1 MIHSKREEGRAAS
14 RVNRGADFFG
24 ANDGRQGEERRQNEF
39 QALRGLQLLP
49 GVKQK
54 LKVSEVLARAIAKFE
69 ERITETDFSP
79 SVADYIK
86 LVQMKKE
93 LEETTD
99 EAKEI
104 KVTWVEPV
112 TSDSER

>member
-1 MIHSKREEGRAAS
+1 MTSKVKRSAKTISKPCEDCS
-14 RVNRGADFFG
+14 YY
-24 ANDGRQGEERRQNEF
+24 
-39 QALRGLQLLP
+39 QAL
-49 GVKQK
+49 KQK
-54 LKVSEVLARAIAKFE
+54 LKVSEVLTRAIAKFE

-79 SVADYIK
+79 SVGDYIK

-93 LEETTD
+93 LEEAAD

>member
-1 MIHSKREEGRAAS
+1 MASK
-14 RVNRGADFFG
+14 
-24 ANDGRQGEERRQNEF
+24 
-39 QALRGLQLLP
+39 
-49 GVKQK
+49 VKRIAKPISKPCKGCTYYHELTQK

-69 ERITETDFSP
+69 ERIKETDFSP
-79 SVADYIK
+79 SVGDYIK

-93 LEETTD
+93 LEEATD

-112 TSDSER
+112 TSDSEK

>member
-1 MIHSKREEGRAAS
+1 MAGKAKKSAKTISKPCEDCTYYQEIT
-14 RVNRGADFFG
+14 
-24 ANDGRQGEERRQNEF
+24 
-39 QALRGLQLLP
+39 
-49 GVKQK
+49 QK

-69 ERITETDFSP
+69 ERIREADFSP
-79 SVADYIK
+79 SVGDYIK

-93 LEETTD
+93 LEEATD

>member
-1 MIHSKREEGRAAS
+1 MTSKVKRRAKPLS
-14 RVNRGADFFG
+14 KPCEDCTYY
-24 ANDGRQGEERRQNEF
+24 Q
-39 QALRGLQLLP
+39 QLT
-49 GVKQK
+49 QK

-79 SVADYIK
+79 SVGDYIK

-93 LEETTD
+93 LEEATD

-112 TSDSER
+112 TSDSEK

>member
-1 MIHSKREEGRAAS
+1 MGRTNTSKVKSKPKKSTKPCEDCS
-14 RVNRGADFFG
+14 Y
-24 ANDGRQGEERRQNEF
+24 F
-39 QALRGLQLLP
+39 QKL
-49 GVKQK
+49 KQK

-86 LVQMKKE
+86 LVQMKRE
-93 LEETTD
+93 LEEATD

-112 TSDSER
+112 TSDCEK

>member
-1 MIHSKREEGRAAS
+1 MGKVKNNAKTTSTPCEDCSHYQE
-14 RVNRGADFFG
+14 
-24 ANDGRQGEERRQNEF
+24 
-39 QALRGLQLLP
+39 L
-49 GVKQK
+49 KQK
-54 LKVSEVLARAIAKFE
+54 LRISEVLARAIEKFE

-79 SVADYIK
+79 SVGDYIK

-112 TSDSER
+112 TSDSEK

>member
-1 MIHSKREEGRAAS
+1 MIHSKREESCAAS
-14 RVNRGADFFG
+14 RVDREANFFG
-24 ANDGRQGEERRQNEF
+24 QTMTSKVKSKSRTKSKPCEDCSYYA
-39 QALRGLQLLP
+39 AL
-49 GVKQK
+49 KQK
-54 LKVSEVLARAIAKFE
+54 LKVSEVLTRAIAKFE

-79 SVADYIK
+79 SVGDYIK

-93 LEETTD
+93 LEEATD

-112 TSDSER
+112 TSDTET